1 MNYRNRKK
9 GFTLV
14 EIMIV
19 VVIIGLL
26 AAMAVPA
33 FSKVRENSRNKAIEN
48 NLRQIASAGQQY
60 MLENGKT
67 KAKYTDLQA
76 DYFAGGKISKVAGED
91 YSGLTVKEAGG
102 TLQVTTS
109 GGDVVKYK
117 Y

>member
-1 MNYRNRKK
+1 MTKNTKK

-26 AAMAVPA
+26 AAMAIPA
-33 FSKVRENSRNKAIEN
+33 FNKVRQESREKTVKN

-60 MLENGKT
+60 ILEEGV
-67 KAKYTDLQA
+67 AQA
-76 DYFAGGKISKVAGED
+76 NYSSLVTVYFSPIATVAGED
-91 YSGLTVKEAGG
+91 YTALTVSQDGG
-102 TLQVTTS
+102 VLSISVRGADSNVT
-109 GGDVVKYK
+109 YA